1 MQPIGVPRT
10 NLPPRQPSVSQLGQ
24 ARPTPGGNYN
34 AEVRKQYLT
43 KPGIPKK

>member
-24 ARPTPGGNYN
+24 ARPTPG
-34 AEVRKQYLT
+34 APDIEKQRQYLT

>member
-1 MQPIGVPRT
+1 MQPIGVPCT

-24 ARPTPGGNYN
+24 ARPTGAPDI
-34 AEVRKQYLT
+34 EKQRQHLT